1 LKIAVVLDEILT
13 AVGDGV
19 TVTTEI
25 ETLPGVLVAVFVVPG
40 TLLEAAAVTTTVVDA
55 TSVALAGSSVDV
67 TVSGFERE
75 LDVELAL
82 IAVELALIEVEL
94 AAVAGR

>member
-1 LKIAVVLDEILT
+1 MT

-67 TVSGFERE
+67 TVSGFERG

-82 IAVELALIEVEL
+82 IEAELV
-94 AAVAGR
+94 AVAGR

>member
-1 LKIAVVLDEILT
+1 MT

-67 TVSGFERE
+67 TVSGFEPE

-82 IAVELALIEVEL
+82 IAVELALIEAELALVEAEL